1 MNIKK
6 MISALLLLAVGTT
19 ATLFAQTAVTV
30 GNQVTDESNIV
41 SGKAYLL
48 QHQGNGT
55 YTPWLEDAGTFY
67 NCPNSAGNCNL
78 AAVWYLIDNGDD
90 TWKIENA
97 YTGKYWPKPT
107 GNANLV
113 GTDAASAGSWALN
126 FSDGVAAP
134 TCNGYKLN
142 RSTPYLVGWNSG
154 SGSVTQVKIYEVT
167 ASTLATAA
175 TYSAFTDKD
184 ISVSAT
190 EAASISEGQ
199 WYVMKNRGRNGY
211 AFENSGSLKNQAA
224 APAGSATDNAQFLVR
239 LLSAGNGQYYIQ
251 NGLGNYF
258 GAIPQNTAVPTTA
271 IGTEKY
277 TFGKIN
283 STDGHFYFTSE
294 TSNIVLDCQNNGYPV
309 VGWGTSIPTSTGG
322 NNDWAFYP
330 VEFVES
336 WVPTVSEVY
345 TINNTNAN
353 RGALIYN
360 PDAST
365 KYVWSSGKSGTFD
378 ATQANSQ
385 WVIIPT
391 GTAKQYYLYNVGAG
405 KFAIPTNIAQGADY
419 AWVFSDNAV
428 AVICET
434 QGDGTKKIKM
444 AANPVSGT
452 NAAYMAVS
460 NNYTGPIINYNDAGG
475 NFTITKVDGD
485 QSTAANSAVAKL
497 VKSQTALTSYPQAS
511 GWYAIQIKSKNGAA
525 SYAGRYLQAAN
536 SLYNDLYP
544 LTFTGG
550 VDVQP
555 AITDPT
561 FFTYIN
567 HTSWD
572 VNTWQLPDGR
582 FLVKNSSSKF
592 PTPSATAGNVL
603 CGYDNGNYFKTD
615 GNWFADPYNSNAN
628 YFIGETTTMRTAY
641 TVYPIDLSA
650 AGLEAWK
657 VICDN
662 APETAQITCSRSDVS
677 GLTSVYKNGYFFL
690 PAGVTPAS
698 TDFTLEGATSVAVD
712 ADAKTVSFEYDP
724 DLSILAEGVTVT
736 QGYQTTGRGNEN
748 ALLLRIDATAFA
760 SMASATLTVSLKDET
775 KDNISSLYLYES
787 NALEFIANI
796 PDTKLATTTDYSTGA
811 ATLSLGDVTTGT
823 HHYWLCA
830 TVKSDAVLG
839 TILDAAVTGIDYTS
853 TSDSPKAMS
862 CDLSAVGDPSKQGAK
877 VFALQNF
884 VFKPTAEDCR
894 YYRIPSMMLD
904 KNGNVVVAIDKR
916 YNSNS
921 DLGNHKI
928 DVYSKRSENGG
939 ATWQDVALIAAGDGS
954 TAAAYGYGD
963 AGMVRAANGDLVCV
977 MAAGSKRWGSDAS
990 NGMMYAGVAK
1000 SSDNGKTWTL
1010 TPNIFSTSNFYDEVH
1025 STQGSLG
1032 FSNLFTT
1039 AGKGLTTNDGILMFT
1054 TNCTEMGTTSP
1065 ALLYILYSTDNGTTW
1080 RLSNALAYS
1089 GCDESKLEQLSDG
1102 SLLVSVRQSGNR
1114 GWNKATY
1121 TKNGDGTVTF
1131 NWGTQYRTSDITGN
1145 ACNADIINYGREAGI
1160 GDDVLIHSYINSSA
1174 RESLQLAMSLDGGNS
1189 WKDIYNIQPNGSCY
1203 STMQVLA
1210 DGTLAILFEDE
1221 SYSAGNGYAINYVT
1235 ITKEQIE
1242 AWHEALVDQL
1252 YPTDAS
1258 QVKNTV
1264 TASTIGCDTWGS
1276 LSDAAS
1282 GRWSRTWT
1290 SNANSGVAGLTITS
1304 NGYGFDRANL
1314 YNQRVMTLRPSSDG
1328 ATDIITITA
1337 PSGFVIDSYT
1347 ITGRN
1352 YSSSQTYQMWV
1363 DENNKITTSTTGGTL
1378 TVNGI
1383 NATSTSFSFYG
1394 SSSSTNY
1401 LCITNFIITLKTA
1414 KEVPLNVVGDA
1425 SYATLYLPYAIS
1437 LPENTKAYTVTGI
1450 ENDYAQ
1456 LTEIPDVVPAT
1467 TPVILINS
1475 ASEASVLCAMTNET
1489 TSYSG
1494 PNFLHGTLFNRLLD
1508 LSNDSPYYSLGR
1520 KDGNIGF
1527 YKFSSAGKTTIT
1539 LGANKAFLEVPQSVG
1554 VKGFTFNFGGIVDG
1568 IDSLERQPSD
1578 RVIYDLAGRRIAK
1591 PARGLYIVN
1600 GKKVAIK

>member
-30 GNQVTDESNIV
+30 GNQVTSEADMQEGV
-41 SGKAYLL
+41 
-48 QHQGNGT
+48 
-55 YTPWLEDAGTFY
+55 P
-67 NCPNSAGNCNL
+67 
-78 AAVWYLIDNGDD
+78 YLIFQPRNSTYVKEASDRYSAFASNLSDD
-90 TWKIENA
+90 TGVFYFVKVSDGVYKIKSHS
-97 YTGKYWPKPT
+97 TGKFISKPT
-107 GNANLV
+107 
-113 GTDAASAGSWALN
+113 TDGIAAIAPVEEASAGEWNLQFDSNGCIYPL
-126 FSDGVAAP
+126 
-134 TCNGYKLN
+134 CNGYGWDRGNNALWATAGAPTTYNESGNVKL
-142 RSTPYLVGWNSG
+142 Y
-154 SGSVTQVKIYEVT
+154 KIYEVALSST
-167 ASTLATAA
+167 APFSD
-175 TYSAFTDKD
+175 FTDKD
-184 ISVSAT
+184 IVVSTA
-190 EAASISEGQ
+190 EAASLATAT
-199 WYVMKNRGRNGY
+199 WYVMRNRGRNGY
-211 AFENSGSLKNQAA
+211 LYEYTSSHSLYNQAS
-224 APAGSATDNAQFLVR
+224 APTGSATDNANFLVR
-239 LLSAGNGQYYIQ
+239 LVTGDDGKFYLQ

-258 GAIPQNTAVPTTA
+258 GVIPQNTSVPMTA
-271 IGTEKY
+271 LHEELLTVN
-277 TFGKIN
+277 KIN
-283 STDGHFYFTSE
+283 NTDGHFYLQGASN
-294 TSNIVLDCQNNGYPV
+294 NIVLDCQENGHPV

-365 KYVWSSGKSGTFD
+365 KYVWSSGRSGTFN

-385 WVIIPT
+385 WVIIPSE
-391 GTAKQYYLYNVGAG
+391 TAKQYYLYNVGAG
-405 KFAIPTNIAQGADY
+405 KFAIPSGTASTASWIFSAD
-419 AWVFSDNAV
+419 AV
-428 AVICET
+428 AVTFIT
-434 QGDGTKKIKM
+434 QGDGTKKIKTVTTDTY
-444 AANPVSGT
+444 A
-452 NAAYMAVS
+452 AVS
-460 NNYTGPIINYNDAGG
+460 NGYDGPIINYNDVGG
-475 NFTITKVDGD
+475 NFTITKVDD
-485 QSTAANSAVAKL
+485 ADSSTVATAAVNKL
-497 VKSQTALTSYPQAS
+497 IANQSALTAAPTGD
-511 GWYAIQIKSKNGAA
+511 GWYAIRVKSHSTYSDQYIYTFNTEVSYNGTSYPLGFYSAVHIQPSITDALYFVKLTKSTYGHYCQMPNGLYIQGASKPISGTGESSIAISFDATNHFTIKS
-525 SYAGRYLQAAN
+525 
-536 SLYNDLYP
+536 
-544 LTFTGG
+544 
-550 VDVQP
+550 
-555 AITDPT
+555 
-561 FFTYIN
+561 
-567 HTSWD
+567 
-572 VNTWQLPDGR
+572 
-582 FLVKNSSSKF
+582 
-592 PTPSATAGNVL
+592 
-603 CGYDNGNYFKTD
+603 GNYF
-615 GNWFADPYNSNAN
+615 WQPYYLSSN
-628 YFIGETTTMRTAY
+628 YFIGETSSSGTTY
-641 TVYPIDLSA
+641 YDIYPIDLST
-650 AGLEAWK
+650 AGLVAWQ
-657 VICDN
+657 VLCDG
-662 APETAQITCSRSDVS
+662 ASDVTKIACTRSDVS
-677 GLTSVYKNGYFFL
+677 GLASVYKNGYIFL
-690 PAGVTPAS
+690 PTGVTPAS

-760 SMASATLTVSLKDET
+760 SMTSATLTVSLKDET

-787 NALEFIANI
+787 DALEFIANI
-796 PDTKLATTTDYSTGA
+796 PNTKLATTTDFSTGT

-830 TVKSDAVLG
+830 TVKSDAALG
-839 TILDAAVTGIDYTS
+839 TILDAAVTNIGYTS

-862 CDLSAVGDPSKQGAK
+862 CDLTAVGDPSKQGAK

-1089 GCDESKLEQLSDG
+1089 GCDESKLEQLNDG

-1264 TASTIGCDTWGS
+1264 TGSSTGCDTWGS

-1290 SNANSGVAGLTITS
+1290 SNASSGVAGLTITS
-1304 NGYGFDRANL
+1304 NGYGFDKANV
-1314 YNQRVMTLRPSSDG
+1314 YSQRVMTLRPSSDG

-1347 ITGRN
+1347 ITGCN

>member
-1 MNIKK
+1 

-19 ATLFAQTAVTV
+19 ATLFAQTAVNV
-30 GNQVTDESNIV
+30 GNQVTDAASLV
-41 SGKAYLL
+41 SGQAYLIKYTSMT
-48 QHQGNGT
+48 GT
-55 YTPWLEDAGTFY
+55 PYIYDAGTSTPLQAPSTQNTPNTACVFY
-67 NCPNSAGNCNL
+67 FISDGNG
-78 AAVWYLIDNGDD
+78 AF
-90 TWKIENA
+90 KIENA
-97 YTGKYWPKPT
+97 YTGCYWPAPT
-107 GNANLV
+107 GNQRMYPTTAAN
-113 GTDAASAGSWALN
+113 AGSWAISIASGSATL
-126 FSDGVAAP
+126 
-134 TCNGYKLN
+134 TCTNGGTTYGLD
-142 RSTPYLVGWNSG
+142 RLTPDVVGWS
-154 SGSVTQVKIYEVT
+154 SRKTVEIYTVE
-167 ASTLATAA
+167 APDLAT
-175 TYSAFTDKD
+175 TSSYSDFSGKD
-184 ISVSAT
+184 INVSST
-190 EAASISEGQ
+190 EAANISEGQ

-239 LLSAGNGQYYIQ
+239 FLSAGNGQYYIQ

-294 TSNIVLDCQNNGYPV
+294 TSNIVLDCQENGYPV
-309 VGWGTSIPTSTGG
+309 VGWETSIPTSTGG

-378 ATQANSQ
+378 ASNVNSQ
-385 WVIIPT
+385 WVIYPT
-391 GTAKQYYLYNVGAG
+391 GTEGQYYLYNVGAG
-405 KFAIPTNIAQGADY
+405 KFAIPTSTASTASWI
-419 AWVFSDNAV
+419 FSSDAV
-428 AVICET
+428 AVELIAQT
-434 QGDGTKKIKM
+434 DGTKKIKTVTTDTY
-444 AANPVSGT
+444 A
-452 NAAYMAVS
+452 AVS
-460 NNYTGPIINYNDAGG
+460 NGYDGPIINYNDVGG
-475 NFTITKVDGD
+475 NFTVTKVEGVDA
-485 QSTAANSAVAKL
+485 STAATAAVNKL
-497 VKSQTALTSYPQAS
+497 IANQTALTAAPTGE
-511 GWYAIQIKSKNGAA
+511 GWYAIQVKSGT
-525 SYAGRYLQAAN
+525 YAGKAVYAPEEEVEYQSNRN
-536 SLYNDLYP
+536 YP
-544 LTFTGG
+544 LTFMHDG
-550 VDVQP
+550 VNQQP
-555 AITDPT
+555 SIGNTIYYSRIVKTDNG
-561 FFTYIN
+561 YA
-567 HTSWD
+567 
-572 VNTWQLPDGR
+572 WQLPNGKY
-582 FLVKNSSSKF
+582 LKKNTSNYFPTSTSEVVDNVSVTYSASGMQFIHGDYKAVPYLLSSK
-592 PTPSATAGNVL
+592 
-603 CGYDNGNYFKTD
+603 YFV
-615 GNWFADPYNSNAN
+615 
-628 YFIGETTTMRTAY
+628 GETTGTGGY
-641 TVYPIDLSA
+641 FDVYPINLST
-650 AGLEAWK
+650 AGLVAWQI
-657 VICDN
+657 ICDD
-662 APETAQITCSRSDVS
+662 APETTKIACTRSDVS

-690 PAGVTPAS
+690 PTGVTPAS

-830 TVKSDAVLG
+830 TVKSDAALG

-877 VFALQNF
+877 VFAQQLF
-884 VFKPTAEDCR
+884 FAKPTQDNCR
-894 YYRIPSMMLD
+894 YWRIPALIKD
-904 KNGNVVVAIDKR
+904 ENGDLVAAIDKR
-916 YNSNS
+916 YNSNN

-928 DVYSKRSENGG
+928 DVVSYRSTDGG
-939 ATWQDVALIAAGDGS
+939 RTWGNQATVAAGDGS
-954 TAAAYGYGD
+954 SASAYGFGD
-963 AGMVRAANGDLVCV
+963 AALTRAANGDLVCV
-977 MAAGSKRWGSDAS
+977 MAAGNVMWSTNTT
-990 NGMMYAGVAK
+990 NGMMYAGVAR
-1000 SSDNGKTWTL
+1000 STDNGATWSL
-1010 TPNIFSTSNFYDEVH
+1010 VPNIFTTENFYDEVH
-1025 STQGSLG
+1025 NTQGSIG
-1032 FSNLFTT
+1032 FTNHFATS
-1039 AGKGLTTNDGILMFT
+1039 GKGLTTNDGIIMYT
-1054 TNCTEMGTTSP
+1054 TNCLESGTQSP
-1065 ALLYILYSTDNGTTW
+1065 ALNYILYSVDNGVHW

-1089 GCDESKLEQLSDG
+1089 GTDESKLEQLSDG
-1102 SLLVSVRQSGNR
+1102 SLLLSVRQNGNR

-1221 SYSAGNGYAINYVT
+1221 SYSAGNGYAINYIT

-1242 AWHEALVDQL
+1242 AWHEALVNQL

-1290 SNANSGVAGLTITS
+1290 SNTNSGVAGLTITS
-1304 NGYGFDRANL
+1304 NGYGFDRADV